1 MGRSGSEQ
9 GRESIVPEHALRIVG
24 VDQETNLPVHI
35 ALTLVLG
42 EEEKFSGVKREDF
55 AAPRGFLPPYSKPDR
70 AEVRRSVLTEPV
82 HFAAPR
88 GFLPAFD

>member
-1 MGRSGSEQ
+1 MLER
-9 GRESIVPEHALRIVG
+9 ALSIVG

-42 EEEKFSGVKREDF
+42 EEERFAGAKLEEF
-55 AAPRGFLPPYSKPDR
+55 AAPRGFLPPAMKSDR
-70 AEVRRSVLTEPV
+70 DMIVRNVFTEPLR
-82 HFAAPR
+82 FAAPR